1 VLAKTENKFKLEKAR
16 FVDRLNRFTVLCR
29 KGNRHIKAYLP
40 NPGRL
45 WELLLPDRNVFISK
59 SSGGEGRSLPYTV
72 WAVEKNGYP
81 VLLHTHYTNT
91 VAEELII
98 NHLIPGLEKFR
109 IKEKESRYANHRFDL
124 LLEAP
129 KNRKVFL
136 EVKSCT
142 LFGSR
147 IAMFPDAVTRRGR
160 SHIETLA
167 DIGGGV
173 LFIVHSPEVDFFLPE
188 FHTDPDFSRSL
199 YENRHKLFISAIGV
213 RWSKDLSYTEV
224 RLLSIP
230 WHIYEREAADRGSY
244 ILLIRVDNPKRIGVG
259 SLGSIHFRR
268 GYYLYVGSAMGSLSK
283 RVNRH
288 LRKKKPLRWH
298 IDYLVKEADYI
309 KALPI
314 RTSEPLEC
322 LISEA
327 IREISDDSIK
337 GFGTSDC
344 RCESHLYWMKM
355 NPIMN
360 EKFIEIL
367 MEYRIERL
375 NRIVESDN

>member
-1 VLAKTENKFKLEKAR
+1 MEKAL
-16 FVDRLNRFTVLCR
+16 FIDRPNRFTIVC
-29 KGNRHIKAYLP
+29 KKDNRYIKAYLP

-45 WELLLPDRNVFISK
+45 WELLLPGRRVFIK
-59 SSGGEGRSLPYTV
+59 RSSGKSRLLPYTV
-72 WAVEKNGYP
+72 WAVEKNGHP

-91 VAEELII
+91 VAEELIL
-98 NHLIPGLEKFR
+98 NRLIPGLEEFSIR
-109 IKEKESRYANHRFDL
+109 EKESRYANHRFDF
-124 LLEAP
+124 LLE
-129 KNRKVFL
+129 NRKSKRVFL

-147 IAMFPDAVTRRGR
+147 IAMFPDAVTKRGR

-167 DIGGGV
+167 NIGGGV
-173 LFIVHSPEVDFFLPE
+173 LFVVHSPEVDFFLPE
-188 FHTDPDFSRSL
+188 FHTDPEFSKSL
-199 YENRHKLFISAIGV
+199 YENRHKLFISAV
-213 RWSKDLSYTEV
+213 ALRWSESLSYTKV
-224 RLLSIP
+224 KPLRIP
-230 WHIYEREAADRGSY
+230 WYIYEKEAEDRGSY
-244 ILLIRVDNPKRIGVG
+244 ILLIRVDNSKRIRVG
-259 SLGSIHFRR
+259 SIGSIHFRR
-268 GYYLYVGSAMGSLSK
+268 GYYLYVGSAMGSLST
-283 RVNRH
+283 RINRH

-314 RTSEPLEC
+314 RMLEPLEC

-327 IREISDDSIK
+327 IRETADDSIK

-344 RCESHLYWMKM
+344 RCESHLYWMKK

-375 NRIVESDN
+375 NRISESEN

>member
-1 VLAKTENKFKLEKAR
+1 MEKAF
-16 FVDRLNRFTVLCR
+16 FVERQNRFTIVCR
-29 KGNRHIKAYLP
+29 KDDHHIKAYLP

-45 WELLLPDRNVFISK
+45 WELLLPGRSVFIKKNSGK
-59 SSGGEGRSLPYTV
+59 SGFLPYTV

-91 VAEELII
+91 VAEELIL
-98 NHLIPGLEKFR
+98 NQLIPGLEGFSIR
-109 IKEKESRYANHRFDL
+109 ERESRYGNHRFDF
-124 LLEAP
+124 LLE
-129 KNRKVFL
+129 NRKSKRVFL

-147 IAMFPDAVTRRGR
+147 IAMFPDAVTKRGK

-167 DIGGGV
+167 NIGGGV
-173 LFIVHSPEVDFFLPE
+173 LFVVHSPEVDFFLPE
-188 FHTDPDFSRSL
+188 FHTDPEFSSSL
-199 YENRHKLFISAIGV
+199 YENRHRLFISAV
-213 RWSKDLSYTEV
+213 ALRWSEDLSYTEV
-224 RLLSIP
+224 KPLKIP
-230 WHIYEREAADRGSY
+230 WHIYEKEAADRGSY
-244 ILLIRVDNPKRIGVG
+244 ILLIRVENPKRIGVG

-314 RTSEPLEC
+314 RASEPLEC
-322 LISEA
+322 FISNA
-327 IREISDDSIK
+327 IREIADDSIK

-344 RCESHLYWMKM
+344 RCESHLYWMRD
-355 NPIMN
+355 NPFRN
-360 EKFIEIL
+360 ERFVEIL
-367 MEYRIERL
+367 IEYRIERL
-375 NRIVESDN
+375 NLFV